1 MTSRESITTTNCRT
15 SASLKMILCLLS
27 DPSCLTH
34 IYIDLRVLIDLHTV
48 HCIRLYVLPVH
59 VIQYQPD
66 DGGKLRLEST
76 CSYLNV
82 LSNSENPDYQNLRVI
97 HMSKLRNTLPR
108 QNRAKVTPKGT
119 LGLPK
124 AAKAKRTTLRIPTWS
139 PTVVLTE
146 PEDA

>member
-1 MTSRESITTTNCRT
+1 MTSRESVTTTNCRT
-15 SASLKMILCLLS
+15 SASLKMILCLIS

-34 IYIDLRVLIDLHTV
+34 IYIDLRVLIDLDLHTV

-108 QNRAKVTPKGT
+108 QNRAKVTPKGHIGT
-119 LGLPK
+119 SQSGK
-124 AAKAKRTTLRIPTWS
+124 NKKNNTQDS
-139 PTVVLTE
+139 NVVPHRSTN
-146 PEDA
+146 